1 MPFWLWRGGWTS
13 ASDLTVAGVSYRFAI
28 VLHCVVMALGVAMR
42 VQSTLLVVAF
52 LSTAATARLVYPANK
67 PCSGKKGGISH
78 CAGEFFVCRDG
89 TTSQSK
95 KDCRS
100 FGGVPDQRQAPAPK
114 EKGKRK

>member
-1 MPFWLWRGGWTS
+1 MRSRG
-13 ASDLTVAGVSYRFAI
+13 AVLVTV
-28 VLHCVVMALGVAMR
+28 
-42 VQSTLLVVAF
+42 F
-52 LSTAATARLVYPANK
+52 LSTTAMAWSAYPANK

-78 CAGEFFVCRDG
+78 CAGQFFVCRDG

-100 FGGVPDQRQAPAPK
+100 FGGVHDQRPEPAPK